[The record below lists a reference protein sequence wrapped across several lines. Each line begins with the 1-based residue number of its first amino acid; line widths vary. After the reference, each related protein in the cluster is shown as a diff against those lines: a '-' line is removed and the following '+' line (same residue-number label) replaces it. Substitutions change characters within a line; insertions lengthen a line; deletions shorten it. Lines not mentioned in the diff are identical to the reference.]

1 MHICLGGIWGYRRP
15 MKNSPLGKKHEAL
28 GAKMA
33 DFGGWLMPI
42 EYPGGGVLAEHDAV
56 RNRVGIFDVSH
67 LGKISIKGPG
77 AKDFI
82 NGILTNDLDKISNGQ
97 AQYNLLCN
105 ESGGV
110 IDDIIAYRN
119 SDDDIFLVPNAA
131 NCSKVFE
138 VLVKAAPSDL
148 TIKNQHEEFAV
159 IAVQGPRSKE
169 LLESLGVKLGIEYMS
184 FTHSQIAGCE
194 VIVCRTGY
202 SGEHGY
208 EVLPKWSEAE
218 KVWDAISGALGDGL
232 ICGLGARDTLRTEMG
247 YPLHGQELSESISA
261 SISGAAWAIAY
272 EKAKFNGDQ
281 TLRNEKAAGAPRRLR
296 GMKLLDRGI
305 PRGHMQIKDGEK
317 VIGETTSG
325 TFSPSLKVGIALGLI
340 DSAYK
345 PGDKVVIDVRGRS
358 LAAEIVKLPMVEAH
372 VK

>member
-1 MHICLGGIWGYRRP
+1 
-15 MKNSPLGKKHEAL
+15 MKNSPLAKKHEAL

-67 LGKISIKGPG
+67 LGKISVKGSG
-77 AKDFI
+77 AKDFV
-82 NGILTNDLDKISNGQ
+82 NSILTNDLDKIQNGQ

-105 ESGGV
+105 DTGGV

-138 VLVKAAPSDL
+138 VLSKAAPSGIE
-148 TIKNQHEEFAV
+148 IKNLHEEFAV
-159 IAVQGPRSKE
+159 IAVQGPNSQK
-169 LLESLGVKLGIEYMS
+169 LLESLGLQLGIEYMS
-184 FTHSQIAGCE
+184 FTKGQVNGCE

-208 EVLPKWSEAE
+208 ELLPKWSEAE
-218 KVWDAISGALGDGL
+218 KVWDAIAANLADGL
-232 ICGLGARDTLRTEMG
+232 VCGLGARDTLRTEMG

-272 EKAKFNGDQ
+272 EKGKFNGDAI
-281 TLRNEKAAGAPRRLR
+281 LRKEKAEGAKRRLR
-296 GMKLLDRGI
+296 GLKLLDRGI
-305 PRGHMQIKDGEK
+305 PRGHMEVK
-317 VIGETTSG
+317 VGDKTVGETTSG
-325 TFSPSLKVGIALGLI
+325 TFSPTLKIGIALGLI

-345 PGDKVVIDVRGRS
+345 IGDQVSIDVRGRA
-358 LAAEIVKLPMVEAH
+358 LAAEIVKLPMVTPH

>member
-1 MHICLGGIWGYRRP
+1 MSENSSEL
-15 MKNSPLGKKHEAL
+15 KFSPLDAKHRAL

-33 DFGGWLMPI
+33 DFGGWEMPI

-67 LGKISIKGPG
+67 LGKISVKGAG

-82 NGILTNDLDKISNGQ
+82 NSVLTNDLEKISNGQ

-105 ESGGV
+105 EHGGV
-110 IDDIIAYRN
+110 VDDIIAYRN

-131 NCSKVFE
+131 NCTKVFE
-138 VLVKAAPSDL
+138 ILTKQAPASIQI
-148 TIKNQHEEFAV
+148 TNQHREYAV
-159 IAVQGPRSKE
+159 IAVQGPNSNT
-169 LLESLGVKLGIEYMS
+169 LLESLGVQLGIDYMS
-184 FTHSQIAGCE
+184 FTKSAIDGCE

-208 EVLPKWSEAE
+208 EVLPKWDQAGQ
-218 KVWDAISGALGDGL
+218 VWDRIVEKLGDGL
-232 ICGLGARDTLRTEMG
+232 VCGLGARDTLRTEMG

-261 SISGAAWAIAY
+261 NVGGAAWAIAFD
-272 EKAKFNGDQ
+272 KPMFNGEVA
-281 TLRNEKAAGAPRRLR
+281 LRAEKSAGITRRLR
-296 GMKLLDRGI
+296 GLRLKDRGI
-305 PRGHMQIKDGEK
+305 PRGHMSVLVDGT

-325 TFSPSLKVGIALGLI
+325 TFSPTLKIGIALGLI
-340 DSAYK
+340 DTKYK
-345 PGDKVVIDVRGRS
+345 VGDQVNIDVRGRQ
-358 LAAEIVKLPMVEAH
+358 LAAEIVKLPMVESH

>member
-1 MHICLGGIWGYRRP
+1 
-15 MKNSPLGKKHEAL
+15 MKNSPLSKKHEAL

-67 LGKISIKGPG
+67 LGKISVKGSG
-77 AKDFI
+77 AKDFV
-82 NGILTNDLDKISNGQ
+82 NSILTNDLNRISNGQ

-105 ESGGV
+105 DNGGV

-119 SDDDIFLVPNAA
+119 SEDDIFLIPNAA

-138 VLVKAAPSDL
+138 VLTKAAPANLEIVNKHQDY
-148 TIKNQHEEFAV
+148 AV
-159 IAVQGPRSKE
+159 IAVQGPRSRE
-169 LLESLGVKLGIEYMS
+169 LLESLGIKLGIDYMS
-184 FTHSQIAGCE
+184 FTESQIAGCK

-208 EVLPKWSEAE
+208 EVLPKWSDAE
-218 KVWDAISGALGDGL
+218 LVWDAIVAKLGDGL
-232 ICGLGARDTLRTEMG
+232 VCGLGARDTLRTEMG

-272 EKAKFNGDQ
+272 EKSKFNGDQ
-281 TLRNEKAAGAPRRLR
+281 TLRKERAAGAPKRLR
-296 GMKLLDRGI
+296 GLKLLERGI
-305 PRGHMQIKDGEK
+305 PRGHMQIKVGEQ
-317 VIGETTSG
+317 VVGETTSG
-325 TFSPSLKVGIALGLI
+325 TFSPTLKVGIALGLVDASFKI
-340 DSAYK
+340 
-345 PGDKVVIDVRGRS
+345 GDKVFIDVRGKS

>member
-1 MHICLGGIWGYRRP
+1 
-15 MKNSPLGKKHEAL
+15 MKNSPLVEKHQAL

-82 NGILTNDLDKISNGQ
+82 NGVLTNDLNKISNGQ

-105 ESGGV
+105 DQGGV

-138 VLVKAAPSDL
+138 VLQKAASADL
-148 TIKNQHEEFAV
+148 QIVNQHEEYGV
-159 IAVQGPRSKE
+159 IAVQGPNSKS
-169 LLESLGVKLGIEYMS
+169 LLESLGVKLDIDYMS
-184 FTHSQIAGCE
+184 FTHSQIADCE

-208 EVLPKWSEAE
+208 EVLPKWKEAG
-218 KVWDAISGALGDGL
+218 KVWDAIAGKLGDGL
-232 ICGLGARDTLRTEMG
+232 VCGLGARDTLRTEMG
-247 YPLHGQELSESISA
+247 YPLHGQELSETISA
-261 SISGAAWAIAY
+261 SISGAAWAIAFDK
-272 EKAKFNGDQ
+272 EKFNGEK
-281 TLRNEKAAGAPRRLR
+281 TLRAEKATGAPRRLR
-296 GMKLLDRGI
+296 GLKLIDRGI
-305 PRGHMQIKDGEK
+305 PRGHMQILQGEK
-317 VIGETTSG
+317 VVGETTSG
-325 TFSPSLKVGIALGLI
+325 TFSPTLKVGIALGLI
-340 DSAYK
+340 DSNLK
-345 PGDKVVIDVRGRS
+345 IGDQVSIDVRGRK
-358 LAAEIVKLPMVEAH
+358 LAAEIVKLPMVPAH

>member
-1 MHICLGGIWGYRRP
+1 
-15 MKNSPLGKKHEAL
+15 MKNSPLSSKHEAL

-105 ESGGV
+105 ENGGV
-110 IDDIIAYRN
+110 VDDIIAYRN
-119 SDDDIFLVPNAA
+119 NEDDIFLVPNAA
-131 NCSKVFE
+131 NCSKVFD
-138 VLVKAAPSDL
+138 VLAKVAPSEL
-148 TIKNQHEEFAV
+148 KIVNQHQEYAV
-159 IAVQGPRSKE
+159 IAVQGPKSKE
-169 LLESLGVKLGIEYMS
+169 LLESLGVSLGIDYMS

-218 KVWDAISGALGDGL
+218 RVWDALVGKLGDGL
-232 ICGLGARDTLRTEMG
+232 VCGLGARDTLRTEMG
-247 YPLHGQELSESISA
+247 YPLHGQELSENISA

-272 EKAKFNGDQ
+272 EKAKFDGDK
-281 TLRNEKAAGAPRRLR
+281 TLRSEKQVGAPRRLR
-296 GMKLLDRGI
+296 GMKLIDRGI
-305 PRGHMQIKDGEK
+305 PRGHMQIKSGDQ
-317 VIGETTSG
+317 VVGETTSG
-325 TFSPSLKVGIALGLI
+325 TFSPTLKVGIALGLI
-340 DSAYK
+340 DSALK
-345 PGDKVVIDVRGRS
+345 PGDKVTIDVRGRA
-358 LAAEIVKLPMVEAH
+358 LAAEIVKLPMVPAH

>member
-1 MHICLGGIWGYRRP
+1 
-15 MKNSPLGKKHEAL
+15 
-28 GAKMA
+28 MA

-56 RNRVGIFDVSH
+56 RSRVGIFDVSH
-67 LGKISIKGPG
+67 LGKISIKGTG

-82 NGILTNDLDKISNGQ
+82 NGILTNDLDKIANGQ

-105 ESGGV
+105 DSGGV
-110 IDDIIAYRN
+110 IDDIIAYRI
-119 SDDDIFLVPNAA
+119 SDDNIFLVPNAA

-138 VLVKAAPSDL
+138 VLTNSAPAYL
-148 TIKNQHEEFAV
+148 EIINQHQEYAV
-159 IAVQGPRSKE
+159 IAIQGPRSKE
-169 LLESLGVKLGIEYMS
+169 LLESLGVELGIGYMT
-184 FTHSQIAGCE
+184 FTQSRIAGCQ

-208 EVLPKWSEAE
+208 EVLPKWSDAQL
-218 KVWDAISGALGDGL
+218 VWDAIVANLGDGL

-247 YPLHGQELSESISA
+247 YPLHGQELSENISA

-272 EKAKFNGDQ
+272 DKSKFHGEQ
-281 TLRNEKAAGAPRRLR
+281 ILRKEREVGPPKRLR

-325 TFSPSLKVGIALGLI
+325 TFSPTLKVGIALGLI
-340 DSAYK
+340 DSEYK
-345 PGDKVVIDVRGRS
+345 PGDKVEIDVRGRS
-358 LAAEIVKLPMVEAH
+358 LKAEIVKLPMVPAH

>member
-1 MHICLGGIWGYRRP
+1 
-15 MKNSPLGKKHEAL
+15 MKHSPLDAKHKSL

-33 DFGGWLMPI
+33 DFGGWEMPI

-82 NGILTNDLDKISNGQ
+82 NSVLTNDLNKISDGE

-105 ESGGV
+105 ENGGV

-119 SDDDIFLVPNAA
+119 SEDDIFLVPNAA
-131 NCSKVFE
+131 NCAKVFA
-138 VLVKAAPSDL
+138 VLKAQAPANL
-148 TIKNQHEEFAV
+148 EIVNLHEEYAV

-169 LLESLGVKLGIEYMS
+169 LLESLGLNLNMEYMAFS
-184 FTHSQIAGCE
+184 HGQISGNE

-208 EVLPKWSEAE
+208 ELLPKWNQAAN
-218 KVWDAISGALGDGL
+218 VWDVLVSKLGDGL
-232 ICGLGARDTLRTEMG
+232 VCGLGARDTLRTEMG
-247 YPLHGQELSESISA
+247 YPLHGNELSESISA
-261 SISGAAWAIAY
+261 NVGGAAWAIAY
-272 EKAKFNGDQ
+272 DKASFNGDKS
-281 TLRNEKAAGAPRRLR
+281 LRAEKEAGIARRLR
-296 GMKLLDRGI
+296 GLKLKDRGI
-305 PRGHMQIKDGEK
+305 PRGHMSILVDGK
-317 VIGETTSG
+317 VVGETTSG
-325 TFSPSLKVGIALGLI
+325 TFSPTLKVGIALGLV
-340 DSAYK
+340 DTAYK
-345 PGDKVVIDVRGRS
+345 IGDEVAIDVRGRT
-358 LAAEIVKLPMVEAH
+358 LMAEIVKLPMVPPH

>member
-1 MHICLGGIWGYRRP
+1 
-15 MKNSPLGKKHEAL
+15 MKHSPLDQKHKSL

-33 DFGGWLMPI
+33 DFGGWEMPI

-82 NGILTNDLDKISNGQ
+82 NSVLTNDLNKIKNGE

-105 ESGGV
+105 ENGGV

-131 NCSKVFE
+131 NCAKVFAT
-138 VLVKAAPSDL
+138 LKSQAPAGL
-148 TIKNQHEEFAV
+148 EIVNLHEEYAV

-169 LLESLGVKLGIEYMS
+169 LLESLGLNLNMEYMTFS
-184 FTHSQIAGCE
+184 HGEIAGNK

-208 EVLPKWSEAE
+208 EVLPKWGEASS
-218 KVWDAISGALGDGL
+218 VWDAIVGKLGDGL

-247 YPLHGQELSESISA
+247 YPLHGNELSESISA
-261 SISGAAWAIAY
+261 NVGGAAWAIAY
-272 EKAKFNGDQ
+272 EKSAFNGDKS
-281 TLRNEKAAGAPRRLR
+281 LRAEKEAGISKRLR
-296 GMKLLDRGI
+296 GLKLKDRGI
-305 PRGHMQIKDGEK
+305 PRGHMSILVDGK
-317 VIGETTSG
+317 VVGETTSG
-325 TFSPSLKVGIALGLI
+325 TFSPTLKVGIALGLI
-340 DSAYK
+340 DTNYK
-345 PGDKVVIDVRGRS
+345 IGDEVDIDVRGRN
-358 LAAEIVKLPMVEAH
+358 LKAEIVKLPMVPPH